1 MIRCTW
7 TAPTEHTSGRPA
19 KPGALTGYTLRMKV
33 DGAPSFTEIATPGPE
48 VTSYEV
54 DVNDPGTYEFEL
66 VAHSSN
72 GRTSAPATGSVT
84 IADSTPLRAP
94 VLVVEL
100 V

>member
-19 KPGALTGYTLRMKV
+19 KPGDLVGYMLRMRV
-33 DGAPSFTEIATPGPE
+33 DGAPSFTEIAAPGPQDTE
-48 VTSYEV
+48 YEI

-66 VAHSSN
+66 VARSSN
-72 GRTSAPATGSVT
+72 GRRSEAATGTVT
-84 IADSTPLRAP
+84 IADETPLRAP
-94 VLVVEL
+94 VLEVHL